1 VANTASNYVF
11 TLPHT
16 MIQGRVEVLLVRRH
30 LIQTLVDGRPHRG
43 VIPNWA
49 GQWGLI
55 AARPVVSQSM
65 ERTVQGAVLA
75 QTGIDLSAPASADRY
90 RIVGAQPHTL
100 TDQDNKP
107 VAVLF
112 LTFLPEG
119 LRAFAADAA
128 ERIGSEKVRDGV
140 IDTLEIEPV
149 SQALSLIE
157 PREQPPE
164 DWAEFITG
172 ARLSSGGLGSL
183 GSRGSMR
190 ASQLVER
197 SAMAPK
203 EARLAVNTL
212 VACMTPKEPTISP
225 APGEEGRLY
234 ELQILGARLHE
245 SGLWYQTYAPGQA
258 ISIRAVTTSPSAQGL
273 PIKWQ
278 GGEPDPEGRP
288 DWRSLPLDWLSAPEA
303 PFSIRASL
311 DGISLE
317 ACIAVVPELIRI
329 ELVYSQ
335 SIERE
340 NGGFDT
346 IASDAVWIR
355 ALLSPATEA
364 AFRHLN
370 WYGGSVDPNHPY
382 DRRLVSFREI
392 TANGKAFTVEANR
405 GLQYRPDQVCRSGNP
420 RGDLYSIKSRASL

>member
-1 VANTASNYVF
+1 MANIASSYIF

-16 MIQGRVEVLLVRRH
+16 VIQERVEVLLVRRQ
-30 LIQTLVDGRPHRG
+30 LIQTLVNGRPHRG

-55 AARPVVSQSM
+55 AARPLVSQSM
-65 ERTVQGAVLA
+65 EQTVQGAVLA
-75 QTGIDLSAPASADRY
+75 QTGIDLSAPVSAERY
-90 RIVGAQPHTL
+90 RIVGSQPHTL
-100 TDQDNKP
+100 MGRGNKP

-128 ERIGSEKVRDGV
+128 EHIGDGKVHDGV

-149 SQALSLIE
+149 SRALTLIG

-164 DWAEFITG
+164 GWVEFISG
-172 ARLSSGGLGSL
+172 ARPRGGGLRFL
-183 GSRGSMR
+183 GSGASML
-190 ASQLVER
+190 AGQLVER

-203 EARLAVNTL
+203 AARLVVDTL
-212 VACMTPKEPTISP
+212 VACMRPEEPTIPP
-225 APGEEGRLY
+225 APGQGGRLS

-258 ISIRAVTTSPSAQGL
+258 LSVRAVTTSQTAQAL
-273 PIKWQ
+273 AIEWQ

-288 DWRSLPLDWLSAPEA
+288 DWRSLPLDRLSEPEA

-317 ACIAVVPELIRI
+317 ASIAVVPELIGV
-329 ELVYSQ
+329 EVVHPQ

-340 NGGFDT
+340 NGGFGT
-346 IASDAVWIR
+346 IASDEVWIR
-355 ALLSPATEA
+355 ARLCPATESA
-364 AFRHLN
+364 YRHLN
-370 WYGGSVDPNHPY
+370 WYGGSVDPNHPH
-382 DRRLVSFREI
+382 DRRLVSFREL
-392 TANGKAFTVEANR
+392 TAFTVEANR
-405 GLQYRPDQVCRSGNP
+405 GLCYRLGQICYSCNP
-420 RGDLYSIKSRASL
+420 RGELHIIESRASL